1 MLKVAV
7 IGVGYLGWH
16 HARIY
21 AGLPETKLVA
31 VVDTDMTKA
40 QETASKLNCKCF
52 SHYLDVLAVVD
63 AVSIVT
69 PTTLHY
75 EIAKTCL
82 QANKHIFIE
91 KPVTKSLSEA
101 DELLRLQNSYPSL
114 CIQVG
119 HIERFNPIIRLMSE
133 RMSEPDM
140 FVSER
145 LSPFTGRSADVDIT
159 LDLMIHDIDM
169 LLSVHRCS
177 DLDVQIV
184 SAVGSN
190 LLTGNIDMA
199 EAVLR
204 VKNQHYARLIA
215 SRLYPKK
222 QRTLSLYKA
231 SEAYYIDYQ
240 GLTAKRAYPKGS
252 QMKVKTFRAVPQEP
266 LQVELMSFVSSVL
279 SGKPPVVSLKDGR
292 DALKVALDISDA
304 IRQKKQLE
312 V

>member
-7 IGVGYLGWH
+7 IGVGYLGLH

-21 AGLPETKLVA
+21 AELPETKLVA
-31 VVDTDMTKA
+31 VVDTDTTKV
-40 QETASKLNCKCF
+40 QETASKFNCKCF
-52 SHYLDVLAVVD
+52 AHYLDVLALVD

-119 HIERFNPIIRLMSE
+119 HIERFNPIVRLMSE
-133 RMSEPDM
+133 RMSEPLM
-140 FVSER
+140 FASER

-177 DLDVQIV
+177 DRDVQIV

-199 EAVLR
+199 EAVLK
-204 VKNQHYARLIA
+204 VKNQYYARLLA
-215 SRLYPKK
+215 SRLFTTKK
-222 QRTLSLYKA
+222 RTLSLYKP

-240 GLTAKRAYPKGS
+240 DLIAKRVYSSGS
-252 QMKVKTFRAVPQEP
+252 QMQIDTFEAKPQEP
-266 LQVELMSFVSSVL
+266 LKEEIKAFVSSVL

-292 DALKVALDISDA
+292 DALKIALDISDA
-304 IRQKKQLE
+304 IRHQKQLE